1 MRVATV
7 LLAFA
12 YLATLY
18 LIMVLV
24 TVHRG
29 ALQVG
34 LFHGRRH
41 GGHRATQGQESIFTL
56 QDGHT
61 ILGVGE
67 TTQGMRFYLG
77 NDVID
82 EQTYE

>member
-1 MRVATV
+1 MATA

-24 TVHRG
+24 MVHRG
-29 ALQVG
+29 ALKVG
-34 LFHGRRH
+34 PLQGRRH
-41 GGHRATQGQESIFTL
+41 GRHRATQGQESTFTL
-56 QDGHT
+56 KDGQT

-67 TTQGMRFYLG
+67 TTKGMCFYIGTDLR
-77 NDVID
+77 D
-82 EQTYE
+82 EQKYE

>member
-1 MRVATV
+1 VATA
-7 LLAFA
+7 LLAFV

-24 TVHRG
+24 MVHRG
-29 ALQVG
+29 ALQVDP
-34 LFHGRRH
+34 LQGRRH
-41 GGHRATQGQESIFTL
+41 GGHRATQGQESTFIL
-56 QDGHT
+56 KDGHT

-67 TTQGMRFYLG
+67 TTQGMRFYIG
-77 NDVID
+77 NDVMD